1 MECCPFETAVAG
13 EFPSRSQW
21 DAAAADLVAT
31 MLARWNLTA
40 GEPFVGG
47 EAACVLRVS
56 RSDGSP
62 AVLKIGYPHVE
73 ATWEAVGLEAAAGL
87 APAVYRQDAWTWSML
102 LEELAPGTPMSR
114 AQLTADEALVAGA
127 ELLARLHARAV
138 PPGIPT
144 LADAMGAYAA
154 QARGRMPGQAAALD
168 ALGIRGLVDRAIADL
183 VDLAATGPGTTL
195 LHGDFNPGNL
205 LLDDRRGWLAIDPK
219 PMSGDPA
226 FDLWPLVSQLGTDIA
241 HNLAVASDAAGV
253 DAERAARWS
262 FARTGI
268 NVSWYL
274 AEGMFGQAESEA
286 KALRAWA
293 RLLDA

>member
-1 MECCPFETAVAG
+1 MECGPFETAVAG

-87 APAVYRQDAWTWSML
+87 APTVYRQDAWTWSML
-102 LEELAPGTPMSR
+102 LEEVTPGTPMSR
-114 AQLTADEALVAGA
+114 AELGTDDALVQGA
-127 ELLARLHARAV
+127 ELLAALHARPV

-154 QARGRMPGQAAALD
+154 QARDRMPGQAAALD
-168 ALGIRGLVDRAIADL
+168 ALGIRGLVDHAIADL
-183 VDLAATGPGTTL
+183 VDLAATGKATAL

-205 LLDDRRGWLAIDPK
+205 LLDGRRGWIVIDPK

-226 FDLWPLVSQLGTDIA
+226 FDLWPLVGQLGTDIG
-241 HNLAVASDAAGV
+241 HNLAVAAGAAGV

-262 FARTGI
+262 LARTGI
-268 NVSWYL
+268 NVGWYL
-274 AEGMFGQAESEA
+274 AEGLAGQAESEA
-286 KALRAWA
+286 KALRGWA
-293 RLLDA
+293 RLLGA

>member
-1 MECCPFETAVAG
+1 
-13 EFPSRSQW
+13 
-21 DAAAADLVAT
+21 
-31 MLARWNLTA
+31 
-40 GEPFVGG
+40 
-47 EAACVLRVS
+47 
-56 RSDGSP
+56 
-62 AVLKIGYPHVE
+62 VLKIGYPHVE

-87 APAVYRQDAWTWSML
+87 APEVYRQDAWTWSML
-102 LEELAPGTPMSR
+102 LEEVVPGTPMSG
-114 AQLTADEALVAGA
+114 APLTTDEALVAGA
-127 ELLARLHARAV
+127 ELLARLHARPA

-154 QARGRMPGQAAALD
+154 QVGSRMPGQAAALD
-168 ALGIRGLVDRAIADL
+168 ALDIRGLVDHAIADL
-183 VDLAATGPGTTL
+183 VDLAATGLGTAL

-205 LLDDRRGWLAIDPK
+205 LLDDRRGWLLIDPK
-219 PMSGDPA
+219 PMRGDPA

-253 DAERAARWS
+253 DPERAARWS

-274 AEGMFGQAESEA
+274 AEGLRGRADSEA

-293 RLLDA
+293 RLLGA